1 LSLWE
6 KALEELQPDD
16 LEGIKVEDGSSI
28 DLLRNLIDA
37 TEEKKKKL
45 DNTRWSY
52 TNKDGE
58 KVYITGSLLRQLNRY
73 ATIGDIAIQH
83 DPQVVALAWASFRF
97 ILNVSYKYYPRCNT
111 MLTLQRF
118 L

>member
-6 KALEELQPDD
+6 KALEKLQPDD

-28 DLLRNLIDA
+28 DLIRNLIEA
-37 TEEKKKKL
+37 TEKKKKEL

-52 TNKDGE
+52 TNKDGK
-58 KVYITGSLLRQLNRY
+58 KVCITDSLLRQLNRY

-83 DPQVVALAWASFRF
+83 DPQVVALAWAGFRF
-97 ILNVSYKYYPRCNT
+97 ILDVSYYYYPRW
-111 MLTLQRF
+111 TLC
-118 L
+118 